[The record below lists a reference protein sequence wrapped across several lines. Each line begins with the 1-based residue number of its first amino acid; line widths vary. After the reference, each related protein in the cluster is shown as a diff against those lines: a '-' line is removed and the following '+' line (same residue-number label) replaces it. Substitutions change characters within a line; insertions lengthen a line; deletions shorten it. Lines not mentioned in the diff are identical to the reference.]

1 MAKILIVDDDLETAQ
16 LFESIIKSY
25 KHEPFAV
32 TESKNALKAIKDF
45 QPDLVLLDI
54 MMAQINGIALCK
66 LIKSNPATRE
76 IPVMMVSALSDEG
89 TKRDAANAG
98 ADEFL
103 VKPVSPKLFL
113 SQINKLVERK

>member
-16 LFESIIKSY
+16 LFEGIIKSY
-25 KHEPFAV
+25 KHEPLAV
-32 TESKNALKAIKDF
+32 TESRNAIKAVKDF
-45 QPDLVLLDI
+45 QPDLILLDI
-54 MMAQINGIALCK
+54 MMAYINGITLCK
-66 LIKSNPATRE
+66 FIKSDSVMQK
-76 IPVMMVSALSDEG
+76 IPVMMVSALSDDG

-113 SQINKLVERK
+113 SKINELLKRK

>member
-25 KHEPFAV
+25 KYEPLAV
-32 TESKNALKAIKDF
+32 TESRNAIKAIQDF
-45 QPDLVLLDI
+45 QPDLILLDI

-66 LIKSNPATRE
+66 LIKSDPATQN
-76 IPVMMVSALSDEG
+76 IPIMMVSALSDEG

-98 ADEFL
+98 ANEFL
-103 VKPVSPKLFL
+103 VKPVSPKTFL
-113 SQINKLVERK
+113 AQINQLLDKK